1 MVHGTRL
8 VVQLLSG
15 RWSVGVLYLLA
26 DGTKRF
32 SELFYEVG
40 EVSKKALTHTLRSLE
55 RDGLVQ
61 RRAYPEVPARVEYS
75 LTSVGWSITTV
86 LMGMYEW
93 AARYESHVASARV
106 RAAGPGTEANA
117 QVQLLSGRWS
127 VSVLY
132 LLADGTKRFSELF
145 YEVGEVS
152 KKALTHTLRS
162 LERDGLVQRRAYA
175 EVPARV
181 EYSLTSVGWS
191 ITTVL
196 MGMYEWAAHHESH
209 VASARLRAAGP
220 GTEANAQVQPR
231 QQQGRG
237 SRLAA

>member
-1 MVHGTRL
+1 MRRASDTDCEPRGLRTAPAASEPPTDWEMVHGTRL

-15 RWSVGVLYLLA
+15 RWSVSVLYLLA

-117 QVQLLSGRWS
+117 QVQL
-127 VSVLY
+127 
-132 LLADGTKRFSELF
+132 
-145 YEVGEVS
+145 
-152 KKALTHTLRS
+152 
-162 LERDGLVQRRAYA
+162 
-175 EVPARV
+175 
-181 EYSLTSVGWS
+181 
-191 ITTVL
+191 
-196 MGMYEWAAHHESH
+196 
-209 VASARLRAAGP
+209 
-220 GTEANAQVQPR
+220 R
-231 QQQGRG
+231 QHQGHG